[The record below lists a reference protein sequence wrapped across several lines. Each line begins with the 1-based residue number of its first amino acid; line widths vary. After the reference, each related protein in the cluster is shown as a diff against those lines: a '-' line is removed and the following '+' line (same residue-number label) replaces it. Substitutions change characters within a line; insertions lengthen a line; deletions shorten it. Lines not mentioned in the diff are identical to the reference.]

1 MMMMVVAVTLSTWLL
16 SLLSSLCA
24 HLLLIF
30 QILNL
35 TEHDDEE
42 DEDDDDDVDDEKEG
56 EEKEEKEDYGAFNLC
71 VGDDGA
77 HPLID
82 TQSAFS
88 TFKLGLWQSSWVIK
102 MITL

>member
-1 MMMMVVAVTLSTWLL
+1 MPICFW
-16 SLLSSLCA
+16 SL
-24 HLLLIF
+24 

-56 EEKEEKEDYGAFNLC
+56 EEKEEKEEKEDYGAFNLC

-88 TFKLGLWQSSWVIK
+88 TF
-102 MITL
+102 